1 MSYIPEDPNKYAGK
15 QAIIN
20 SDRILFNAKED
31 SILLYSNEAI
41 GFSTNGNI
49 HFDTDNIKSGENEN
63 KFVVNSPNIYLG
75 LDYQNR
81 LPTNPAVKGEEL
93 EYILDKIL
101 ETIDDLIDDIL
112 YKIQYSV
119 MPAPGGGQMT
129 APSAA
134 NASFVQGTRNKLEK
148 IQKNLK
154 SIHSKNVKIGE

>member
-1 MSYIPEDPNKYAGK
+1 MSYIPDNPNEYHGK

-41 GFSTNGNI
+41 GFSTNGSI

-63 KFVVNSPNIYLG
+63 KFVINSPNIYLG
-75 LDYQNR
+75 LDWENK
-81 LPTNPAVKGEEL
+81 LPTNPAVKGDEL
-93 EYILDKIL
+93 EYILAKII

-119 MPAPGGGQMT
+119 MPATGGGLMT

-134 NASFVQGTRNKLEK
+134 NISYIQGTREKLEK

>member
-1 MSYIPEDPNKYAGK
+1 MSYIPENPDQYAGK

-49 HFDTDNIKSGENEN
+49 HFDTDNVKSGENEN

-75 LDYQNR
+75 LDWENK
-81 LPTNPAVKGEEL
+81 LPTNPAVKGDEL
-93 EYILDKIL
+93 EYVLDKIL

-119 MPAPGGGQMT
+119 MPAPGGGQIT
-129 APSAA
+129 VPSAI
-134 NASFVQGTRNKLEK
+134 NASFVSGTRRKLEK